1 MVLPA
6 IVSKSISCCSSIRL
20 RWRQR
25 SSELTTVAG
34 SECATSRADEDGCFR
49 TKVLAL
55 RYSSLEKG
63 RTPSFTWR
71 KIRGEAIEWSV
82 S

>member
-55 RYSSLEKG
+55 RYSS
-63 RTPSFTWR
+63 RA
-71 KIRGEAIEWSV
+71 KISTHTV
-82 S
+82 PHLQTQDKTT